1 MDVNPFSSQSLNQD
15 FIKSTTSKVFAF
27 LLSCTIGQK
36 LQGDALDDCVGHI
49 LGKEIEVYD

>member
-15 FIKSTTSKVFAF
+15 LIKSTTSKVFAF